1 MEPKQTAGNSAF
13 VKAWAAPGI
22 SLTFSPKV
30 TRDQLIA
37 NLDKILG
44 ELGCQACGLNGIDFI
59 RLRADRFPE
68 ISRIKQLATLSKT
81 DVLQQVDIEQPIFE
95 RF

>member
-1 MEPKQTAGNSAF
+1 MELKQATLN
-13 VKAWAAPGI
+13 KALAAPGI

-37 NLDKILG
+37 NLDKVLG
-44 ELGCQACGLNGIDFI
+44 ELGCAACGLNGIDFI

-68 ISRIKQLATLSKT
+68 ISRIRQLALQSKT
-81 DVLQQVDIEQPIFE
+81 DALQQIDIEQPFVD